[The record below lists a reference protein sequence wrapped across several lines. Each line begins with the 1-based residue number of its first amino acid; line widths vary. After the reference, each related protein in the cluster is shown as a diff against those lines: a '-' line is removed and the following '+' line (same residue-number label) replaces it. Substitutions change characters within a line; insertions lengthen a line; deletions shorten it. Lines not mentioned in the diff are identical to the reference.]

1 MFVGYIFKVS
11 DRRHVSYQMRD
22 NVYDLKLP
30 TKFHMA
36 AQWHIN
42 SCQQTERLN
51 KKLQK
56 ACLLMCIL
64 RKSNCRK
71 LHGFQRLVKLSHYRP
86 AQANGDPVG

>member
-11 DRRHVSYQMRD
+11 DRRHVSYQMRG

-42 SCQQTERLN
+42 SCQQTERL
-51 KKLQK
+51 KQETPEGLFIDVHSTK
-56 ACLLMCIL
+56 I
-64 RKSNCRK
+64 
-71 LHGFQRLVKLSHYRP
+71 
-86 AQANGDPVG
+86 